1 MISIFYSVYCITENS
16 FTQGYR
22 FCWFVISKLWRFP
35 IMIYLCVRLSVH
47 PASLV
52 QGVFSLPFTQFDS
65 CLTHSVLGL
74 NVCSDFEPS
83 FKVFIKVIANFV
95 ESLSMPYNF
104 FFPLLNLTQ
113 TSPTECI
120 WVQKD
125 SMSNVKVISDL
136 KSIIFPEKS
145 LSKGV

>member
-1 MISIFYSVYCITENS
+1 MWFPSL
-16 FTQGYR
+16 
-22 FCWFVISKLWRFP
+22 FCVLHNGKFIHPGVQILLIISKLWRFP

-52 QGVFSLPFTQFDS
+52 QGVFSLPFTQFDPI

-83 FKVFIKVIANFV
+83 FKVFIKVIENFV

-125 SMSNVKVISDL
+125 FMSNVKVISDL

>member
-1 MISIFYSVYCITENS
+1 MWFPSL
-16 FTQGYR
+16 
-22 FCWFVISKLWRFP
+22 FCVLHNGKFIHPGVQILLIISKLWRFP

-52 QGVFSLPFTQFDS
+52 QGVFSLPFTQFDP

-83 FKVFIKVIANFV
+83 FKAFVKVIANFV

-104 FFPLLNLTQ
+104 FLPFAQSDSNFTYRVHMG
-113 TSPTECI
+113 TERFYVKCQGHI
-120 WVQKD
+120 W
-125 SMSNVKVISDL
+125 
-136 KSIIFPEKS
+136 P
-145 LSKGV
+145 

>member
-1 MISIFYSVYCITENS
+1 
-16 FTQGYR
+16 
-22 FCWFVISKLWRFP
+22 
-35 IMIYLCVRLSVH
+35 MIYLCVRLSVH